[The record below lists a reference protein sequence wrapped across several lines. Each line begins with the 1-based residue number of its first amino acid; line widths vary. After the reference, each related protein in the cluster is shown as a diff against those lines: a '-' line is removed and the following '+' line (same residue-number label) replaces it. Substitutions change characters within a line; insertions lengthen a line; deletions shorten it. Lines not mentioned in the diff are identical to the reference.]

1 MNTNT
6 LTKLLLN
13 PLFPLTQLLILK
25 SIVKMMKIKF
35 DQTIQLKRRLKR
47 MTGHHQIKK
56 MIPLVM
62 MIFQMEMVT

>member
-13 PLFPLTQLLILK
+13 PLFPLTQLQILK
-25 SIVKMMKIKF
+25 SIVKMMKINH
-35 DQTIQLKRRLKR
+35 TIQLKRRLKR